1 MRKQGRITDLTVGST
16 PKLLILFALPT
27 LLSNL
32 FQQFYTL
39 ADTAIAGHILGDNAL
54 VAIGSSSSINS
65 LVFTFAFGLNGGFG
79 IVFSQCFGA
88 KKENDL
94 NKAIAKALGINL
106 IVSLSI
112 CAFSLLFIKPILALM
127 NTPTALIDDAYS
139 YIIIILCGSV
149 ISMLY
154 NLESTILR
162 SLGDSKTPV
171 YFLIFSSLLNIALDF
186 LFVKYLGVGVKG
198 AALATVISQAFS
210 TILCFVVIKSGY
222 KIVSISREH
231 FLRDRAMLSRLIS
244 AGMTM
249 ALMNSIFSI
258 GTLVMQ
264 RSINALGEVVI
275 ASHYASRKVAEIF
288 MAPLVTL
295 GTSCSTFVG
304 QNYGAKRYDRI
315 KEGIRWSMIFAFV
328 FSIFAFA
335 LLFFFGTRFAGII
348 TGTKSDAVLSN
359 VQMFLRI
366 NAPFYFVLGTLF
378 ILRFSIQSVDRKT
391 PPLIS
396 SSMELGSKI
405 LAAFVFIPLWGYVG
419 ACIAEPISWCL
430 GAIYLLFT
438 FRGTLKRIEGEK
450 YD

>member
-1 MRKQGRITDLTVGST
+1 MKKPARITDLTVGST
-16 PKLLILFALPT
+16 PKLLVLFALPT

-32 FQQFYTL
+32 FQQLYTL

-79 IVFSQCFGA
+79 IVFAQCFGA
-88 KKENDL
+88 KKEKDL
-94 NKAIAKALGINL
+94 NKAIAKALSIN
-106 IVSLSI
+106 IVVSLLI
-112 CAFSLLFIKPILALM
+112 CAISLVFIKPILALM

-149 ISMLY
+149 VSMLY

-198 AALATVISQAFS
+198 AALATVIAQLFA
-210 TILCFVVIKSGY
+210 TVLCSIVLKRGY
-222 KIVSISREH
+222 KIISLNKEH
-231 FLRDRAMLSRLIS
+231 FKSDKSMLSRLIS
-244 AGMTM
+244 AGLTM

-264 RSINALGEVVI
+264 GSINALGEVVI
-275 ASHYASRKVAEIF
+275 ASHYASRKIAEIF

-304 QNYGAKRYDRI
+304 QNFGAKRYDRI
-315 KEGIRWSMIFAFV
+315 KEGIRWSMLFALGFSVVAFV
-328 FSIFAFA
+328 
-335 LLFFFGTRFAGII
+335 LLFFFGTAFAGIV
-348 TGTKSDAVLSN
+348 TGTKNPEVLSN
-359 VQMFLRI
+359 VKLFLRI

-378 ILRFSIQSVDRKT
+378 ILRFSIQSVNRKT
-391 PPLIS
+391 PPLVS
-396 SSMELGSKI
+396 SSMELISKI
-405 LAAFVFIPLWGYVG
+405 LAATVFIPIWGYVG

-430 GAIYLLFT
+430 GAVYLLFT
-438 FRGTLKRIEGEK
+438 FKDALKKITQ
-450 YD
+450 